1 MSEEKETFDVFLSY
15 AHADRPIAQ
24 RVWRSLTQAGL
35 NVFDP
40 AQIAVGASFSDEIWR
55 ALALSDAIVAVI
67 PAEGNPNPNTAAE
80 LGAGMAW
87 SKPIFLLCEQNGP
100 TRAPSFLR
108 EYPLY
113 PVSRVDDVVA
123 AIKRRP
129 VTLPPDEM
137 SALEEI
143 YVELGTPM
151 DRLIRDPALLDQL
164 ARRFRDRTKVQLPS
178 ERLLNTM
185 LIRRKQGR
193 WPKLKNPRGQR
204 HV

>member
-1 MSEEKETFDVFLSY
+1 MSKEKENLDVFLSY
-15 AHADRPIAQ
+15 AHADRPLAE

-40 AQIAVGASFSDEIWR
+40 AQIAVGASISDEIWR

-113 PVSRVDDVVA
+113 PVSRVDDVAA
-123 AIKRRP
+123 AIKRGP
-129 VTLPPDEM
+129 APLSPDKM
-137 SALEEI
+137 SALQEI
-143 YVELGTPM
+143 YLEMGTPT
-151 DRLIRDPALLDQL
+151 DRFIGDPALLDQL
-164 ARRFRDRTKVQLPS
+164 ARRFRKRTNVDVS
-178 ERLLNTM
+178 GERLLYAM
-185 LIRRKQGR
+185 LRRRKQGQ
-193 WPKLKNPRGQR
+193 WPRMSQRRGKS